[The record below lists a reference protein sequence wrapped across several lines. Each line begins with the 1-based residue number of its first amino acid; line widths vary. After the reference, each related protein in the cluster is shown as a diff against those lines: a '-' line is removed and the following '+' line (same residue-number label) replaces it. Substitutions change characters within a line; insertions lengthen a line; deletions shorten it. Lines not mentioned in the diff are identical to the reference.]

1 MSRGSRRSLLPLVSE
16 IYVALFMF
24 ALASRLC
31 GQTTKR
37 NLDPAAADNS
47 EKQRSASDMAST
59 YVPLDSWVYSAF
71 DRLAALGY
79 LETDFT
85 ALRPWTRMEC
95 ARLVLEAAE
104 RTADGE
110 SDSEAAALY
119 RTLSREFA
127 LELHRED
134 GAPNTG
140 VQIESIYSQMTNI
153 SGEPLTDGYHFAQ
166 TIVNSF
172 GRPYGEGANFYS
184 GAALRAQAGW
194 LAFYV
199 RGEYQH
205 SGSVPPLSPQAQ
217 AAIAQADFTSA
228 AAQGPPSD
236 VSRFRLL
243 DAYAVLAFKN
253 NQVSFGKQSLWW
265 GPNFGGPM
273 LYSDNAEPITMLRYD
288 RVSPFK
294 LPSFLGILG
303 PMRVQFFIGQLSGQ
317 QFVSIPVPGKPG
329 QTHVVGQSGVP
340 LNPQPYINGLKWTM
354 NPTPN
359 LELSISETVIYGGP
373 GFPLTWQSFWRSI
386 ASFRTVKNRQHDP
399 GDRRAAFDFSYRI
412 PGIRD
417 WLTLYCDSFADDET
431 FPPAYPTHSAW
442 SPGIYLPRLPF
453 AHKLDFRAE
462 GAMTPERL
470 FPGFFYFN
478 VHYLSGYTNDRQL
491 MGSWIGRQGS
501 GFQLWSTYWFS
512 PRTTVQASYSSKWV
526 SHTFLE
532 GGRLENFGLTTQVA
546 LGADFSL
553 QASAQYERWRFPLLS
568 SSRVSNVMTSLQ
580 ISYSPQRNAH

>member
-1 MSRGSRRSLLPLVSE
+1 MFHGVRISLAMLVLAM
-16 IYVALFMF
+16 ALD
-24 ALASRLC
+24 LC
-31 GQTTKR
+31 GQ
-37 NLDPAAADNS
+37 DPAQSVDPAVADNG
-47 EKQRSASDMAST
+47 EKQRTASNMAST
-59 YVPLDSWVYSAF
+59 YVQLDSWVYPAF

-79 LETDFT
+79 LQTDFP

-95 ARLVLEAAE
+95 ARLVLEAAD
-104 RTADGE
+104 RMADGE

-119 RTLSREFA
+119 RSLSSEFA
-127 LELHRED
+127 LELRRED

-140 VQIESIYSQMTNI
+140 AQIESLYSEAIHIAGQ
-153 SGEPLTDGYHFAQ
+153 PLADEYHFGR
-166 TIVNSF
+166 TVVNNF
-172 GRPYGEGANFYS
+172 GRPFGEGANFYA

-205 SGSVPPLSPQAQ
+205 SGSVPALSPQAQ
-217 AAIAQADFTSA
+217 AAIAQADFTPA

-243 DAYAVLAFKN
+243 DTYLAVAFKN
-253 NQVSFGKQSLWW
+253 NQISFGKQSLWW
-265 GPNFGGPM
+265 GPDFGGPM

-294 LPSFLGILG
+294 LPSFLGTLG

-317 QFVSIPVPGKPG
+317 QLVSIPIPGKPG
-329 QTHVVGQSGVP
+329 QTHVVGQSGVS
-340 LNPQPYINGLKWTM
+340 LNPQPYINGIKWSI

-359 LELSISETVIYGGP
+359 LELSFSGTVIYGGP
-373 GFPLTWQSFWRSI
+373 GFPLTWQTFWRSI
-386 ASFRTVKNRQHDP
+386 ASFQTVKNRQHDP

-417 WLTLYCDSFADDET
+417 WLTLYCDSFADDEA

-442 SPGIYLPRLPF
+442 SPGVYLPKLPF
-453 AHKLDFRAE
+453 NHKLDFRAE
-462 GAMTPERL
+462 GAMTPQRL

-478 VHYLSGYTNDRQL
+478 VHYLSGYTNGRQL

-501 GFQLWSTYWFS
+501 GFQLWTTYWLS
-512 PRTTVQASYSSKWV
+512 GRSTLQVTYRTMWV
-526 SHTFLE
+526 DHSFLQ
-532 GGRLENFGLTTQVA
+532 GGWLRDVAANTNLA
-546 LGADFSL
+546 LGSSFAL
-553 QASAQYERWRFPLLS
+553 QASIQFERWQFPLLAS
-568 SSRVSNVMTSLQ
+568 GPVSNVATSLQ
-580 ISYSPQRNAH
+580 LSYTPRWSVH